1 MYKCSVFDNVVSYIF
16 VKNINFFMFLN
27 GFNILILKK
36 LKIKNNIILIYFK
49 IKVI

>member
-1 MYKCSVFDNVVSYIF
+1 
-16 VKNINFFMFLN
+16 MFLN

-49 IKVI
+49 TKGNLTAFIILNTN